1 MGEELTEV
9 LKALVEIREADGPQ
23 DCACQS
29 KDEASG
35 GNACKEGPSLESL
48 AERGRGEQSTPTA
61 QHRHGDDDEDV
72 HEDFAFLADGVPA
85 KEHPRNHQLR
95 RKSVKDYL
103 TSEPLYIQCTPQP
116 Q

>member
-35 GNACKEGPSLESL
+35 GNACKEGPSLKSL
-48 AERGRGEQSTPTA
+48 AERGRGE
-61 QHRHGDDDEDV
+61 
-72 HEDFAFLADGVPA
+72 
-85 KEHPRNHQLR
+85 
-95 RKSVKDYL
+95 
-103 TSEPLYIQCTPQP
+103 
-116 Q
+116 